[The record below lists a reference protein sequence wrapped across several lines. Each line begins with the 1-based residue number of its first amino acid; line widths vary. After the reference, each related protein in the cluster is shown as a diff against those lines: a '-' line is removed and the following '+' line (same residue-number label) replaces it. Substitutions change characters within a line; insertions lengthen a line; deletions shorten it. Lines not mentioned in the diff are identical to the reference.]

1 MKKQNLKTFSKAY
14 LKKLTQTPNQFKVN
28 QMLKDVDTT
37 QHRLYAPLL
46 TWCFLTQKRV
56 PTISSL
62 YHELQTL
69 KEELSQNCTEE
80 DLLSFYQQ
88 SNNMELIKFVEAYQN
103 ENRQRD
109 ENELKNNYRDA
120 LKKLQKQ
127 KHVSDYKMCKL
138 ANLQAANFSAFY
150 HHHQNNR
157 LSLQKCKTLLHALY
171 EL

>member
-14 LKKLTQTPNQFKVN
+14 LKKLTQAPNQFKVN
-28 QMLKDVDTT
+28 QMLVDVDTT
-37 QHRLYAPLL
+37 HHRLYAPLL
-46 TWCFLTQKRV
+46 TWCFLTQKKV
-56 PTISSL
+56 PTASSL
-62 YHELQTL
+62 YHELQAL
-69 KEELSQNCTEE
+69 KKAFSDSYTEE
-80 DLLSFYQQ
+80 ALLSFYKQ

-103 ENRQRD
+103 ENKQRD

-127 KHVSDYKMCKL
+127 KSVSDYRMCKL

-150 HHHQNNR
+150 HHNQNNR
-157 LSLQKCKTLLHALY
+157 LSLRKCKTLLHALY